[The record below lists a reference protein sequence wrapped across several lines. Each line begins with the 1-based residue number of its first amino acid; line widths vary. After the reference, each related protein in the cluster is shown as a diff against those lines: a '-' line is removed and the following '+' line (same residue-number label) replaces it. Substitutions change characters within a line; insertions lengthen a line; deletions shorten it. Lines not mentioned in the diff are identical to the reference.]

1 MASFATTVF
10 GLWSQVLPDRV
21 GIWKA
26 LKAVSQRLDGRVGD
40 RRKGSPRYSYNA
52 CSAGLVDGGVI
63 FFFFATE
70 FGESFPSTKGLPVCV
85 LSV

>member
-40 RRKGSPRYSYNA
+40 RRKGSPRYPYNYNTG
-52 CSAGLVDGGVI
+52 SAGVVGGTGYPACNWGGV
-63 FFFFATE
+63 
-70 FGESFPSTKGLPVCV
+70 L
-85 LSV
+85 L